1 MLGKA
6 AAVVAVTGILGFG
19 LVRGGGSSAE
29 PAVQTFLLA
38 WENGQ
43 YKAAAAMTTGRP
55 AVVADALAGA
65 YRQLDAADLVMQMGR
80 ITQHGAA
87 ASVNFHASVDLGSGG
102 LRWTYRG
109 SFDMRRTS
117 VGWKVLWNPSVIV
130 PGLRSGDRL
139 AVLTTMPRRAQIL
152 DATGNPLA
160 VPAPVYVL
168 GVRPDELADP
178 QQTADALADAT
189 DLDANQVY
197 GQIIAAPSK
206 EFLGLVRL
214 PPAAY
219 ARVHRK
225 LARVP
230 GLVVVRRTERLFD
243 SIAPAVAGSVGTETA
258 EVLRQ
263 EGVPYRPGDT
273 VGLSGLEA
281 AYQRGLTGSPTTEV
295 VLQNAA
301 GHRVAVLQHW
311 VGGPG
316 TPVRTTIDQHVQSAA
331 DDALAGLPG
340 SGAIVAIQPGTGRI
354 LAVAARTADGMPAVS
369 PLAGRYAPGQ
379 AFTIVS
385 TAALLQSG
393 FNTSSPVPCRAENSI
408 GGRRFSNQPAELNL
422 GSAPPFSVDFAHACG
437 TAFAGLSEQ
446 LDARD
451 LAVAAKDFGIGADW
465 QLKVAS
471 YPGTIG
477 NPVGY
482 GQVAATSIG
491 AGDVRVSPLDM
502 ALAAGLVQS
511 GTWHSPALVTGP
523 SDPASTPSKPF
534 AAGIVTSLRALM
546 RATVTKGAGV
556 GANVPGGAVFGQV
569 GNSALGSGAKG
580 LRSTWFVG
588 YQGKIAFAVV
598 EFTKSMNVSAAP
610 LAGQFLR
617 DIRG

>member
-6 AAVVAVTGILGFG
+6 AAVVAVMGILGFG

-29 PAVQTFLLA
+29 PAVQAFLLA

-43 YKAAAAMTTGRP
+43 YQTAATMTTGQP

-80 ITQHGAA
+80 ITQHGAG
-87 ASVNFHASVDLGSGG
+87 ASVAFHASVDLGSGG

-117 VGWKVLWNPSVIV
+117 AGWKVLWNPSVIV
-130 PGLRSGDRL
+130 PGLRAGDRL
-139 AVLTTMPRRAQIL
+139 TVLTSMPRRAQIL
-152 DATGNPLA
+152 DAAGHPLA
-160 VPAPVYVL
+160 IPAPVYVL
-168 GVRPDELADP
+168 GVRPDDLASP
-178 QQTADALADAT
+178 QQTADALADLT

-214 PPAAY
+214 PPTVY
-219 ARVHRK
+219 TRMRKK

-258 EVLRQ
+258 AVLRQ
-263 EGVPYRPGDT
+263 DGVPYRPGTT
-273 VGLSGLEA
+273 VGLSGLQA

-311 VGGPG
+311 AGAPG
-316 TPVRTTIDQHVQSAA
+316 MPVQTTIDEHVQSAA

-340 SGAIVAIQPGTGRI
+340 SGAIVAIAPGTGRI
-354 LAVAARTADGMPAVS
+354 LAVATRTGAGMPAVS
-369 PLAGRYAPGQ
+369 PLAGRYSPGQ

-393 FNTSSPVPCRAENSI
+393 FNTASPVPCRAENSI
-408 GGRRFSNQPAELNL
+408 GGRRFSNQPAEANL
-422 GSAPPFSVDFAHACG
+422 GSSPPFSVDFAHACG

-446 LDARD
+446 LDAKD
-451 LAVAAKDFGIGADW
+451 LAVAAKDFGIGASW

-511 GTWHSPALVTGP
+511 GTWHAPALVTGL
-523 SDPASTPSKPF
+523 SDPSSAPSRPF
-534 AAGIVTSLRALM
+534 SGGIVTSLRALM
-546 RATVTKGAGV
+546 RATVTRGAGAA
-556 GANVPGGAVFGQV
+556 ANVPGGKVFGQV
-569 GNSALGSGAKG
+569 GGSALGSGVTG

-598 EFTKSMNVSAAP
+598 EFAKSANVSAAP

-617 DIRG
+617 DLRG

>member
-6 AAVVAVTGILGFG
+6 AAVVAVAGILGFG

-43 YKAAAAMTTGRP
+43 YKAAAAMTTGQP
-55 AVVADALAGA
+55 TVVADALAGA

-80 ITQHGAA
+80 ISQHGGA
-87 ASVNFHASVDLGSGG
+87 ASVAFHASVDLGSGG

-109 SFDMRRTS
+109 TFDMRRTS
-117 VGWKVLWNPSVIV
+117 AGWKVLWNPSVIV
-130 PGLRSGDRL
+130 PGLQSGDRL

-152 DATGNPLA
+152 DAAGGPLA

-168 GVRPDELADP
+168 GVRPDDLKSP
-178 QQTADALADAT
+178 QQTADALAEAT
-189 DLDANQVY
+189 DLDSNQVY

-214 PPAAY
+214 PPATY

-230 GLVVVRRTERLFD
+230 GLVVVRKTERLFD

-258 EVLRQ
+258 AVLRLD
-263 EGVPYRPGDT
+263 GVPYRPGDT

-301 GHRVAVLQHW
+301 GHRVTVLHHW
-311 VGGPG
+311 AGAPG
-316 TPVRTTIDQHVQSAA
+316 TPVRTTLDNHVQSAA
-331 DDALAGLPG
+331 DAALAGLPG
-340 SGAIVAIQPGTGRI
+340 SAAIVAVQPGTGRI
-354 LAVAARTADGMPAVS
+354 LAVAAHAAAGMPAVS
-369 PLAGRYAPGQ
+369 PLAGHYAPGQ

-408 GGRRFSNQPAELNL
+408 GGRRFSNQPVELNL
-422 GSAPPFSVDFAHACG
+422 GSSPPFSVDFAHACG

-446 LDARD
+446 LDAKD
-451 LAVAAKDFGIGADW
+451 LAVAAKDFGIGTDW
-465 QLKVAS
+465 QLKVPS
-471 YPGTIG
+471 YPGSIG
-477 NPVGY
+477 SPAGY

-511 GTWHSPALVTGP
+511 GTWHAPALVTGP
-523 SDPASTPSKPF
+523 SDPASAPSKPF
-534 AAGIVTSLRALM
+534 SAGIVASLRSLM
-546 RATVTKGAGV
+546 RATVTKGAGAE
-556 GANVPGGAVFGQV
+556 ANVPGGNVFGQV
-569 GNSALGSGAKG
+569 GSSSLGSAAKG

-588 YQGKIAFAVV
+588 YQGKVAFAVV
-598 EFTKSMNVSAAP
+598 EFTKSANVSAAP

-617 DIRG
+617 DIQG